1 LANRNLPTHYRTS
14 TLVKWVAEFR
24 FGKCRQAYFFLKVSD
39 IIGKERICQPI
50 IGHQH
55 YDYTFS
61 PSLFQGNVCTALP
74 KEIFTIASGELP
86 GLGIKKSVLQLNFCW
101 GYFFRQSPN
110 SKKGLPA
117 ALCLRKKREITS
129 YRLVSSLLTLK
140 QSFND
145 TLTSLRSC

>member
-1 LANRNLPTHYRTS
+1 MPNSDSANAVRHTFIKDCN
-14 TLVKWVAEFR
+14 
-24 FGKCRQAYFFLKVSD
+24 

-86 GLGIKKSVLQLNFCW
+86 GLCIKKSVLQLNFCW
-101 GYFFRQSPN
+101 GYFFSPIPKKQKRIA
-110 SKKGLPA
+110 SCTLLKKKKG
-117 ALCLRKKREITS
+117 
-129 YRLVSSLLTLK
+129 
-140 QSFND
+140 NN
-145 TLTSLRSC
+145 

>member
-1 LANRNLPTHYRTS
+1 LPTHYRTS

-86 GLGIKKSVLQLNFCW
+86 GLCIKKSVLQLNFCW
-101 GYFFRQSPN
+101 GYFFSPIP
-110 SKKGLPA
+110 KKQKRIASCTL
-117 ALCLRKKREITS
+117 LKK
-129 YRLVSSLLTLK
+129 K
-140 QSFND
+140 MGNN
-145 TLTSLRSC
+145 